1 VITTSPK
8 ESRGAACAGEPL
20 PLDPYRSLRVRFGM
34 LLGEEDFTVLG
45 AYHRGKGWLHNAWL
59 HRQGVVWGFGVEL
72 DPLQGEIR
80 VLPGLALDG
89 LGRELHLDVPM
100 CVGVGAWL
108 DAQDPPPPF
117 TEERGGI
124 LIDLHVVIRFRT
136 CLDRQVPSLSEPCEG
151 SGATTAHSRT
161 VEQVEILLRP
171 GLAPPRTEPPLPY
184 HLLRLLFGL
193 EPPSLDEVTG
203 DPLAADQAVLD
214 ARADIA
220 ALPAADRPPALL
232 EAFRRFAADDQI
244 ALRPAED
251 EDGQATLMPF
261 AEPGELVLADLR
273 QLRLTGRKGA
283 WKIDS
288 DQSVMHPEV
297 RFSHVAT
304 ATIEEL
310 LCGAACCIA
319 AAESPAPPPAERVG
333 PWVEA
338 VRLNSAREI
347 AISFDRPL
355 AEMSVHTGIDLA
367 SFVTDA
373 GWSKLTP
380 VASTSG
386 QVVRLEL
393 AADLPYG
400 RLRLVVRGSGPVPL
414 LGLDGVPLG
423 ALSDNPAEG
432 KDFAFMTD
440 VTGGG
445 SAAAKT
451 ARSAKT
457 AKTDRKKRK

>member
-1 VITTSPK
+1 VTTTSLK

-72 DPLQGEIR
+72 DQRQGEIR

-117 TEERGGI
+117 TEDRGGI
-124 LIDLHVVIRFRT
+124 LIDLHVVIRSRT

-151 SGATTAHSRT
+151 SGATTAHSRV

-193 EPPSLDEVTG
+193 EPPILDEVTG
-203 DPLAADQAVLD
+203 DPLAADQAVVG

-232 EAFRRFAADDQI
+232 EAFRRFAAYDEI

-288 DQSVMHPEV
+288 DQSVVHPEV

-333 PWVEA
+333 PWVDA
-338 VRLNSAREI
+338 VRVSSAREI
-347 AISFDRPL
+347 DISFDLPL
-355 AEMSVHTGIDLA
+355 AEA
-367 SFVTDA
+367 SAATSIFVTSFDLSA
-373 GWSKLTP
+373 GWREVP
-380 VASTSG
+380 AVVGAAS
-386 QVVRLEL
+386 QVVRLAFKE
-393 AADLPYG
+393 DLPYG
-400 RLRLVVRGSGPVPL
+400 RLRLLIRGTGPMPL
-414 LGLDGVPLG
+414 LGKDGVPLG
-423 ALSDNPAEG
+423 ALSDQPDEG
-432 KDFAFMTD
+432 KDFAYMTEIK
-440 VTGGG
+440 G
-445 SAAAKT
+445 SSSVAAKT
-451 ARSAKT
+451 ARTAKT